1 MTTPFPSRPLTPAQ
15 HGLWVTEQVLA
26 PGAAHHLALT
36 VRFPDPPDP
45 EALAARCARL
55 LERQPVLRSR
65 VDPDGP
71 ALTPATGPALTP
83 ATGPALAPATGPAP
97 ELRHLAC
104 AADELDAL
112 LAEESARPFDLAEG
126 PLVRFALVTA
136 GGGLPVLHVVVHHLV
151 FDGASKDVLLAEISG
166 VGTEPG
172 HSDGQVGADEP
183 DGQAIAL
190 AREFWSER
198 WHEPAPPVLPGLT
211 SSVRDATAPA
221 PGGAV
226 PFALGPAL
234 DARLTETAGVLGVTR
249 FELLLALWH
258 TLLFRY
264 GNQAPVTA
272 LELSTRLPGSPGCIG
287 LYVNELPVFT
297 HPDPDRP
304 FSDYAREVRAELR
317 EVYAHRPVPLGRA
330 VGGLTPRTAIAPLSV
345 SYRRRT
351 GWEAEE
357 APGVTV
363 DWIGFTHAVRN
374 LAHLQLVDGPDGLT
388 GSFQYRSDAF
398 DPGAPARIVG
408 HFRTLLDAVLT
419 APGATEAALAGLP
432 LLAGDELAAALNTGN
447 DLLAACPDG
456 ATVVSMFAARVAEDP
471 DAVAV
476 VTADDTELSY
486 GELQARV
493 HAFADRL
500 TAAGLGAGDL
510 VGVQVGRSVGE
521 LVAVLGV
528 LTAGAAYVPLDPG
541 YPAERLEFVR
551 SDAGLAALVVEGP
564 APEGLPAGL
573 TVLAPDTGEGPVPA
587 PASGGVR
594 ASGPA
599 AGDPAYVIYTS
610 GSTGRPKGVE
620 IPHRAL
626 ANLLATMGDHIEA
639 GPRDRWLG
647 LTSLSFDISTVE
659 LLLPLTTGARVV
671 LVPEGQQRDGGALV
685 KLIDAHGI
693 THVQAT
699 PSSWRLMLAAGLHH
713 PELVAVAGGEAL
725 PEPLAEELGAVCGRL
740 VNVYGP
746 TETTVWS
753 TLAHLTTGAPVT
765 IGRPLAATRAYVLDE
780 RGTPVPDFVP
790 GELHLGGAGVA
801 HGYRGRPGLTAQRFV
816 PDPWGPPGSRLYR
829 TGDLVRRLPDGRL
842 EFAGRLDSQVKLRGH
857 RIELGEIEARIVED
871 ARVSQAVVVLDGGGG
886 GGAGGAGDVA
896 GADAGADARLVA
908 YVVGVG
914 AGAGV
919 GAGPGVG
926 AGTGEVPAAEELRE
940 RLARTLPAA
949 MVPAVWVPLPALPL
963 TPNGKVDRARLPEP
977 PRLRPDAPEPLA
989 ATGATVATGVTTAG
1003 DGVDSV
1009 VREIWQEVLR
1019 LDDIG
1024 PDEDL
1029 FDLGGHSLTITSIA
1043 ARIRKR
1049 LGVEVPLDVF
1059 FDTPTL
1065 AGVSDAVSGL
1075 QQTASSEEE
1084 RDE

>member
-45 EALAARCARL
+45 DALAARCARL
-55 LERQPVLRSR
+55 LERQPVLCSR

-71 ALTPATGPALTP
+71 V
-83 ATGPALAPATGPAP
+83 LAPATGPAP
-97 ELRHLAC
+97 GLRRLAC
-104 AADELDAL
+104 ADDGLDAL
-112 LAEESARPFDLAEG
+112 LAAESARPFDLAEG

-136 GGGLPVLHVVVHHLV
+136 GTGLPVLHVVVHHLV
-151 FDGASKDVLLAEISG
+151 FDGASKDVLLAEVSG
-166 VGTEPG
+166 VGTDPG
-172 HSDGQVGADEP
+172 LPDVQAGADEP
-183 DGQAIAL
+183 DGRAVAL

-211 SSVRDATAPA
+211 SSVPDATAPA

-226 PFALGPAL
+226 PFALGSAL

-272 LELSTRLPGSPGCIG
+272 LELSTRLPGSPARIG

-304 FSDYAREVRAELR
+304 FADYVREVRAALR

-345 SYRRRT
+345 SFRRRT

-374 LAHLQLVDGPDGLT
+374 LAHLQLVDGPDGLS
-388 GSFQYRSDAF
+388 GSLQYRTDAF
-398 DPGAPARIVG
+398 EPGAPARIVG

-432 LLAGDELAAALNTGN
+432 LLTGDELVAALRTGN
-447 DLLAACPDG
+447 DLPAACADSD
-456 ATVVSMFAARVAEDP
+456 TVVSMFADRVAEDP
-471 DAVAV
+471 GAVAV
-476 VTADDTELSY
+476 VTADGAELSY
-486 GELQARV
+486 GELHDRV
-493 HAFADRL
+493 RAFADRL
-500 TAAGLGAGDL
+500 RAAGLGSGDP

-541 YPAERLEFVR
+541 YPSERLEFVR

-573 TVLAPDTGEGPVPA
+573 TVLAPDAGEGSV
-587 PASGGVR
+587 PASGAVP

-626 ANLLATMGDHIEA
+626 ANLLATMADHVEA

-685 KLIDAHGI
+685 KLIDAHGV

-699 PSSWRLMLAAGLHH
+699 PSSWRLMLAAGLHR
-713 PELVAVAGGEAL
+713 PGLVAVAGGEAL
-725 PEPLAEELGAVCGRL
+725 PGPLADELGAVCGRL

-753 TLAHLTTGAPVT
+753 TLAHLTAGAPVT
-765 IGRPLAATRAYVLDE
+765 IGRPLAATRAYVLDG
-780 RGTPVPDFVP
+780 RGTPVPDFIP
-790 GELHLGGAGVA
+790 GELHLGGTGVA

-842 EFAGRLDSQVKLRGH
+842 EFVGRLDSQVKLRGH
-857 RIELGEIEARIVED
+857 RIELGEIEARIVADE
-871 ARVSQAVVVLDGGGG
+871 RVSQAVVVLDGGGPG
-886 GGAGGAGDVA
+886 GTGAGA
-896 GADAGADARLVA
+896 GADADARLVA
-908 YVVGVG
+908 YVVGARTG
-914 AGAGV
+914 T
-919 GAGPGVG
+919 G

-977 PRLRPDAPEPLA
+977 PRLRPDAPGPLT
-989 ATGATVATGVTTAG
+989 ATGETAEGGPATAG
-1003 DGVDSV
+1003 DGVGAV

-1075 QQTASSEEE
+1075 QQAASSEEE